1 MKPMKN
7 LAQYYVDLLVKL
19 GIVRFSILLALALV
33 ALAVVVQVGITLA
46 LKGRVDDIDIVRSVF
61 FGLLITPWAVYFLSV
76 VVDQLEE
83 SRQRLTKL
91 VSKLK
96 DMRSRDQE
104 LNYQLQQNIEKLNQ
118 EIEERIKAEEARE
131 EAMQDLENEVFQR
144 ERTQLELAERTALLR
159 SFIDASPDLIYY
171 RNADGVFSGCNRA
184 MEELTGK
191 KEHQLVGLS
200 PWDVYSKEIAEH
212 IVDTDQKVFADN
224 QAITYEQWLEYPDG
238 RKHYFELR
246 KVPFYSKDGR
256 HLGLVGFGRDIT
268 ERKRHEESLEKASR
282 DKTTFISTI
291 SHELRTP
298 LNGIVGLSRM
308 LLDSPLTEEQR
319 KHMQTINVSAITLGN
334 IFNDIIDMDKFDR
347 RKLEL
352 LPAPLNFEDF
362 VAEIESISALM
373 AEQKGL
379 RFDLE
384 RLSDLPKAIEVDATR
399 LRQVIWNLV
408 SNAMKFT
415 KEGGVVMTVSADV
428 EDDFATIIM
437 EVEDTGIGI
446 PDEELDK
453 IFAMYYQVKSG
464 KDNLHAVGTG
474 IGLAVSKQLINMMDG
489 DITVTSEEGFGSTFT
504 VSIHVPI
511 VELAEPVIDAKR
523 DNVRLNIFMVEDIE
537 LNVTVAKSL
546 LESLGHSVTVAMTG
560 QEALVNF
567 VPEKYDLALL
577 DIQLP
582 DMTGFDVANYY
593 RKHYNNLPPL
603 VALTANVMKDR
614 REYLDNGMDDAI
626 SKPLAVNAIQS
637 VIDKFFAHQLE
648 QPKEVVSGPE
658 TVEEPVPSPVIE
670 THLLDM
676 DMLESYVDIVGA
688 KPVYDS
694 IKMFE
699 DMMPDYIDVL
709 DSNMT
714 AKDQDGIVSE
724 AHKIKGAAG
733 SIGLKRIQSVAQKA
747 QSPDMLHGGKTFQ
760 TGLKRSK
767 MNTKTIFKSSKVGW
781 NKGNNMK
788 RIAPLALV
796 MALMAGCSSVPNVNW
811 QQNSQITINEVNV
824 ELKSN
829 LWVNLMPNIGDVEE
843 QSIQG
848 ALYLEGDQLLP
859 ANLTA
864 EALIIKQG
872 QKEWLVDS
880 ASLDTRT
887 HSESRWEVA
896 FSSHIDVNTEKSV
909 DIAVLLDDAGK
920 QRWLV
925 EKYVKINKVY

>member
-46 LKGRVDDIDIVRSVF
+46 LKGNVDDIDIVRSVF

-104 LNYQLQQNIEKLNQ
+104 LNFQLQQNIEKLNQ

-200 PWDVYSKEIAEH
+200 PWDVYSKEVAEH

-308 LLDSPLTEEQR
+308 LLDSQLTQEQR

-384 RLSDLPKAIEVDATR
+384 RLSALPKAIEVDATR

-415 KEGGVVMTVSADV
+415 KEGGVVMTVSADI
-428 EDDFATIIM
+428 EDDYATIIM

-446 PDEELDK
+446 PEEELDK

-489 DITVTSEEGFGSTFT
+489 DITVASEEGFGSTFT

-511 VELAEPVIDAKR
+511 VELEEPVIDAQR
-523 DNVRLNIFMVEDIE
+523 DKVHLNIFMVEDIE
-537 LNVTVAKSL
+537 LNITVAKSL
-546 LESLGHSVTVAMTG
+546 LESLGHTVTVAMTG
-560 QEALVNF
+560 EEALVNF
-567 VPEKYDLALL
+567 VPDEYDLALL

-582 DMTGFDVANYY
+582 DMTGFDVAKYY
-593 RKHYNNLPPL
+593 REHYDNLPPL

-626 SKPLAVNAIQS
+626 SKPLAVQAMQS
-637 VIDKFFAHQLE
+637 VIDKFFVNRIDNQE
-648 QPKEVVSGPE
+648 EEVVEPE
-658 TVEEPVPSPVIE
+658 LVEDVTPTPSPVIN
-670 THLLDM
+670 THLLDL
-676 DMLESYVDIVGA
+676 DMLESYVDIVGV

-699 DMMPDYIDVL
+699 DMMPDYIQIL
-709 DSNMT
+709 DSNMM

-733 SIGLKRIQSVAQKA
+733 SIGLKHIQSVAQKA
-747 QSPDMLHGGKTFQ
+747 QSPDMPAWWENISDWVEEIK
-760 TGLKRSK
+760 
-767 MNTKTIFKSSKVGW
+767 NEY
-781 NKGNNMK
+781 
-788 RIAPLALV
+788 
-796 MALMAGCSSVPNVNW
+796 
-811 QQNSQITINEVNV
+811 QNDIQV
-824 ELKSN
+824 LKSW
-829 LWVNLMPNIGDVEE
+829 LE
-843 QSIQG
+843 QR
-848 ALYLEGDQLLP
+848 
-859 ANLTA
+859 
-864 EALIIKQG
+864 K
-872 QKEWLVDS
+872 
-880 ASLDTRT
+880 
-887 HSESRWEVA
+887 
-896 FSSHIDVNTEKSV
+896 
-909 DIAVLLDDAGK
+909 
-920 QRWLV
+920 
-925 EKYVKINKVY
+925 

>member
-46 LKGRVDDIDIVRSVF
+46 LKGSVDDIDIVRSVF

-104 LNYQLQQNIEKLNQ
+104 LNFQLQQNIEKLNQ

-200 PWDVYSKEIAEH
+200 PWDVYSKEVAEH

-224 QAITYEQWLEYPDG
+224 QALTYEQWLDYPDG

-308 LLDSPLTEEQR
+308 LLDSQLTEEQR

-352 LPAPLNFEDF
+352 LPVPLNFEDF

-384 RLSDLPKAIEVDATR
+384 RLSSLPKAIEVDATR

-428 EDDFATIIM
+428 EEEYATIII

-446 PDEELDK
+446 PEDEVEK

-489 DITVTSEEGFGSTFT
+489 DITVASEEGFGSTFT
-504 VSIHVPI
+504 VSIHVPV
-511 VELAEPVIDAKR
+511 VELEEPIIDAKR
-523 DNVRLNIFMVEDIE
+523 DNMHLNIFMVEDIE

-560 QEALVNF
+560 EDALVNF
-567 VPEKYDLALL
+567 VPDEYDLALL

-582 DMTGFDVANYY
+582 DMTGFDVAKYY
-593 RKHYNNLPPL
+593 REHYDNLPPL

-626 SKPLAVNAIQS
+626 SKPLAVQALQA
-637 VIDKFFAHQLE
+637 VIDKFFANRVDGQE
-648 QPKEVVSGPE
+648 E
-658 TVEEPVPSPVIE
+658 TVVDQKVIEDEVSAPSPVIE
-670 THLLDM
+670 THLLDL
-676 DMLESYVDIVGA
+676 DMLESYVDIVGV

-699 DMMPDYIDVL
+699 DMMPDYIEVL

-733 SIGLKRIQSVAQKA
+733 SIGLKHIQSVAQKA
-747 QSPDMLHGGKTFQ
+747 QSPDMPAWWENISDWVEEIK
-760 TGLKRSK
+760 
-767 MNTKTIFKSSKVGW
+767 NEY
-781 NKGNNMK
+781 
-788 RIAPLALV
+788 
-796 MALMAGCSSVPNVNW
+796 
-811 QQNSQITINEVNV
+811 QNDIQV
-824 ELKSN
+824 LKSW
-829 LWVNLMPNIGDVEE
+829 LE
-843 QSIQG
+843 QR
-848 ALYLEGDQLLP
+848 
-859 ANLTA
+859 
-864 EALIIKQG
+864 K
-872 QKEWLVDS
+872 
-880 ASLDTRT
+880 
-887 HSESRWEVA
+887 
-896 FSSHIDVNTEKSV
+896 
-909 DIAVLLDDAGK
+909 
-920 QRWLV
+920 
-925 EKYVKINKVY
+925 

>member
-104 LNYQLQQNIEKLNQ
+104 LNVQLQQNIEKLNQ
-118 EIEERIKAEEARE
+118 EIEDRFKAEEARE
-131 EAMQDLENEVFQR
+131 EAMKDLENEVFQR

-200 PWDVYSKEIAEH
+200 PWDVYSKEIAQP
-212 IVDTDQKVFADN
+212 IVDTDQKVFTDN

-268 ERKRHEESLEKASR
+268 ERKHHEESLEKASR

-308 LLDSPLTEEQR
+308 LLDTQLTQEQR
-319 KHMQTINVSAITLGN
+319 KYMQTINVSAITLGN

-352 LPAPLNFEDF
+352 LPEPLNFEDF

-373 AEQKGL
+373 AQQKGL

-428 EDDFATIIM
+428 EEDFATIIM

-446 PDEELDK
+446 PEEELNK

-504 VSIHVPI
+504 VSIHVP
-511 VELAEPVIDAKR
+511 VVTLDEPVIDAQR
-523 DNVRLNIFMVEDIE
+523 DNVHLNIFMVEDIE

-567 VPEKYDLALL
+567 VPEQYDLVLL

-582 DMTGFDVANYY
+582 DMTGFDVAHYY
-593 RKHYNNLPPL
+593 REHYDNLPPL
-603 VALTANVMKDR
+603 VALTANVLKDR
-614 REYLDNGMDDAI
+614 REYLENGMDDAI

-637 VIDKFFAHQLE
+637 VIDKFFVDKVCKTE
-648 QPKEVVSGPE
+648 PVEVTEVI
-658 TVEEPVPSPVIE
+658 EEPVPSPVIE
-670 THLLDM
+670 THLLDL

-688 KPVYDS
+688 APVYDS

-699 DMMPDYIDVL
+699 EMMPDYIEVL

-714 AKDQDGIVSE
+714 AKDKDGIVSE

-747 QSPDMLHGGKTFQ
+747 QSPDMPA
-760 TGLKRSK
+760 
-767 MNTKTIFKSSKVGW
+767 W
-781 NKGNNMK
+781 
-788 RIAPLALV
+788 
-796 MALMAGCSSVPNVNW
+796 W
-811 QQNSQITINEVNV
+811 E
-824 ELKSN
+824 
-829 LWVNLMPNIGDVEE
+829 NISDWVEE
-843 QSIQG
+843 IKNEYQNDIQV
-848 ALYLEGDQLLP
+848 LRSWLDQR
-859 ANLTA
+859 
-864 EALIIKQG
+864 K
-872 QKEWLVDS
+872 
-880 ASLDTRT
+880 
-887 HSESRWEVA
+887 
-896 FSSHIDVNTEKSV
+896 
-909 DIAVLLDDAGK
+909 
-920 QRWLV
+920 
-925 EKYVKINKVY
+925 

>member
-46 LKGRVDDIDIVRSVF
+46 LKGNVDDIDIVRSVF

-104 LNYQLQQNIEKLNQ
+104 LNFQLQQNIEKLNQ

-200 PWDVYSKEIAEH
+200 PWDVYSKEVAEH

-308 LLDSPLTEEQR
+308 LLDSQLTQEQR

-384 RLSDLPKAIEVDATR
+384 RLSALPKAIEVDATR

-428 EDDFATIIM
+428 EDDYATIIM

-446 PDEELDK
+446 PEEELDK

-489 DITVTSEEGFGSTFT
+489 DITVASEEGFGSTFT

-511 VELAEPVIDAKR
+511 VELEEPVIDAQR
-523 DNVRLNIFMVEDIE
+523 DKVHLNIFMVEDIE
-537 LNVTVAKSL
+537 LNITVAKSL
-546 LESLGHSVTVAMTG
+546 LESLGHTVTVAMTG
-560 QEALVNF
+560 EEALVNF
-567 VPEKYDLALL
+567 VPDEYDLALL

-582 DMTGFDVANYY
+582 DMTGFDVAKYY
-593 RKHYNNLPPL
+593 REHYDHLPPL

-626 SKPLAVNAIQS
+626 SKPLAVQAMQS
-637 VIDKFFAHQLE
+637 VIDKFFVNRIDNQE
-648 QPKEVVSGPE
+648 EEVVEPE
-658 TVEEPVPSPVIE
+658 LVEDVTPTPSPVIN
-670 THLLDM
+670 THLLDL
-676 DMLESYVDIVGA
+676 DMLESYVDIVGV

-699 DMMPDYIDVL
+699 DMMPDYIQIL
-709 DSNMT
+709 DSNMM

-733 SIGLKRIQSVAQKA
+733 SIGLKHIQSVAQKA
-747 QSPDMLHGGKTFQ
+747 QSPDMPAWWENISDWVEEIK
-760 TGLKRSK
+760 
-767 MNTKTIFKSSKVGW
+767 NEY
-781 NKGNNMK
+781 
-788 RIAPLALV
+788 
-796 MALMAGCSSVPNVNW
+796 
-811 QQNSQITINEVNV
+811 QNDIQV
-824 ELKSN
+824 LKSW
-829 LWVNLMPNIGDVEE
+829 L
-843 QSIQG
+843 
-848 ALYLEGDQLLP
+848 
-859 ANLTA
+859 
-864 EALIIKQG
+864 G
-872 QKEWLVDS
+872 QRK
-880 ASLDTRT
+880 
-887 HSESRWEVA
+887 
-896 FSSHIDVNTEKSV
+896 
-909 DIAVLLDDAGK
+909 
-920 QRWLV
+920 
-925 EKYVKINKVY
+925 

>member
-104 LNYQLQQNIEKLNQ
+104 LNFQLQQNIEKLNL

-200 PWDVYSKEIAEH
+200 PWDVYSKEIAQP
-212 IVDTDQKVFADN
+212 IVDTDQKVFSDN

-428 EDDFATIIM
+428 EEDFATIIM

-446 PDEELDK
+446 PEAELDK

-511 VELAEPVIDAKR
+511 VELEEPVIDAKR
-523 DNVRLNIFMVEDIE
+523 DNVHLNIFMVEDIE
-537 LNVTVAKSL
+537 LNVTVAQSL

-560 QEALVNF
+560 EEALVNF
-567 VPEKYDLALL
+567 VPDQYDLALL

-582 DMTGFDVANYY
+582 DMTGFDVAKYY
-593 RKHYNNLPPL
+593 REHYDHLPPL

-614 REYLDNGMDDAI
+614 REYLENGMDDAI
-626 SKPLAVNAIQS
+626 SKPLAVHAIQS
-637 VIDKFFAHQLE
+637 VIDKFFVDRVDKPAVNVKPE
-648 QPKEVVSGPE
+648 VKEE
-658 TVEEPVPSPVIE
+658 AAPSPVIE
-670 THLLDM
+670 THLLDL
-676 DMLESYVDIVGA
+676 DMLESYVDIVGV

-699 DMMPDYIDVL
+699 DMMPDYIEVL

-747 QSPDMLHGGKTFQ
+747 QSPDMPAWWENISDWVEEIK
-760 TGLKRSK
+760 
-767 MNTKTIFKSSKVGW
+767 NEY
-781 NKGNNMK
+781 
-788 RIAPLALV
+788 
-796 MALMAGCSSVPNVNW
+796 
-811 QQNSQITINEVNV
+811 QNDIQV
-824 ELKSN
+824 LKSW
-829 LWVNLMPNIGDVEE
+829 L
-843 QSIQG
+843 
-848 ALYLEGDQLLP
+848 DQR
-859 ANLTA
+859 
-864 EALIIKQG
+864 K
-872 QKEWLVDS
+872 
-880 ASLDTRT
+880 
-887 HSESRWEVA
+887 
-896 FSSHIDVNTEKSV
+896 
-909 DIAVLLDDAGK
+909 
-920 QRWLV
+920 
-925 EKYVKINKVY
+925 

>member
-104 LNYQLQQNIEKLNQ
+104 LNFQLQQNIEQLNQ

-131 EAMQDLENEVFQR
+131 EAMKDLENEVFQR

-200 PWDVYSKEIAEH
+200 PWDVYSKEIAQP
-212 IVDTDQKVFADN
+212 IVDTDQKVFTDN

-308 LLDSPLTEEQR
+308 LLDTQLTEEQR
-319 KHMQTINVSAITLGN
+319 KYMQTINVSAITLGN

-352 LPAPLNFEDF
+352 LPEPLNFEDF

-408 SNAMKFT
+408 NNAMKFT

-428 EDDFATIIM
+428 EDSFATIII

-446 PDEELDK
+446 PEEELNK

-489 DITVTSEEGFGSTFT
+489 DISVASEEGYGSTFT
-504 VSIHVPI
+504 VSIHVP
-511 VELAEPVIDAKR
+511 VVPLEEPIIDAQR
-523 DNVRLNIFMVEDIE
+523 DNVHLNIFMVEDIE

-567 VPEKYDLALL
+567 VPEQYDLVLL

-582 DMTGFDVANYY
+582 DMTGFDVAKYY
-593 RKHYNNLPPL
+593 REHYDNLPPL
-603 VALTANVMKDR
+603 VALTANVLKDR
-614 REYLDNGMDDAI
+614 REYLQNGMDDAI
-626 SKPLAVNAIQS
+626 SKPLAVHAIQS
-637 VIDKFFAHQLE
+637 VIDKFFVHRVEKPQPVEVLE
-648 QPKEVVSGPE
+648 VK
-658 TVEEPVPSPVIE
+658 EEPTPSPVIE
-670 THLLDM
+670 THLLDL
-676 DMLESYVDIVGA
+676 DMLESYVDIVGS

-699 DMMPDYIDVL
+699 EMMPDYIEVL
-709 DSNMT
+709 DSNMI
-714 AKDQDGIVSE
+714 AKDKDGIVSE

-747 QSPDMLHGGKTFQ
+747 QSPDMPAWWENISDWIEEIKNEYLNDIQ
-760 TGLKRSK
+760 VLRS
-767 MNTKTIFKSSKVGW
+767 W
-781 NKGNNMK
+781 
-788 RIAPLALV
+788 L
-796 MALMAGCSSVPNVNW
+796 
-811 QQNSQITINEVNV
+811 
-824 ELKSN
+824 
-829 LWVNLMPNIGDVEE
+829 E
-843 QSIQG
+843 QR
-848 ALYLEGDQLLP
+848 
-859 ANLTA
+859 
-864 EALIIKQG
+864 K
-872 QKEWLVDS
+872 
-880 ASLDTRT
+880 
-887 HSESRWEVA
+887 
-896 FSSHIDVNTEKSV
+896 
-909 DIAVLLDDAGK
+909 
-920 QRWLV
+920 
-925 EKYVKINKVY
+925 

>member
-46 LKGRVDDIDIVRSVF
+46 LKGNVDDIDIVRSVF

-104 LNYQLQQNIEKLNQ
+104 LNFQLQQNIEKLNQ

-200 PWDVYSKEIAEH
+200 PWDVYSKEVAEH

-308 LLDSPLTEEQR
+308 LLDSQLTEEQR

-384 RLSDLPKAIEVDATR
+384 RLSSLPKAIEVDATR

-428 EDDFATIIM
+428 EDDYATIIM

-489 DITVTSEEGFGSTFT
+489 DITVASEEGFGSTFT

-511 VELAEPVIDAKR
+511 VELAEPVVDAKR

-537 LNVTVAKSL
+537 LNVTVARSL
-546 LESLGHSVTVAMTG
+546 LESLGHTVTVAMTG

-567 VPEKYDLALL
+567 VPDEYDLALL

-582 DMTGFDVANYY
+582 DMTGFDVAKYY
-593 RKHYNNLPPL
+593 REHYDNLPPL

-626 SKPLAVNAIQS
+626 SKPLAVQAMQA
-637 VIDKFFAHQLE
+637 VIDKFFVNRIESQE
-648 QPKEVVSGPE
+648 EVVIEPE
-658 TVEEPVPSPVIE
+658 VVEDVTPTPSPVIN
-670 THLLDM
+670 THLLDL
-676 DMLESYVDIVGA
+676 DMLESYVDIVGV

-699 DMMPDYIDVL
+699 DMMPDYIEVL

-733 SIGLKRIQSVAQKA
+733 SIGLKHIQSVAQKA
-747 QSPDMLHGGKTFQ
+747 QSPDMPAWWENISDWVEEIK
-760 TGLKRSK
+760 
-767 MNTKTIFKSSKVGW
+767 NEY
-781 NKGNNMK
+781 
-788 RIAPLALV
+788 
-796 MALMAGCSSVPNVNW
+796 
-811 QQNSQITINEVNV
+811 QNDIQV
-824 ELKSN
+824 LKSW
-829 LWVNLMPNIGDVEE
+829 LE
-843 QSIQG
+843 QR
-848 ALYLEGDQLLP
+848 
-859 ANLTA
+859 
-864 EALIIKQG
+864 K
-872 QKEWLVDS
+872 
-880 ASLDTRT
+880 
-887 HSESRWEVA
+887 
-896 FSSHIDVNTEKSV
+896 
-909 DIAVLLDDAGK
+909 
-920 QRWLV
+920 
-925 EKYVKINKVY
+925 

>member
-104 LNYQLQQNIEKLNQ
+104 LNVQLQQNIEKLNQ
-118 EIEERIKAEEARE
+118 EIEDRFKAEEARE
-131 EAMQDLENEVFQR
+131 EAMKDLENEVFQR

-200 PWDVYSKEIAEH
+200 PWDVYSKEIAQP
-212 IVDTDQKVFADN
+212 IVDTDQKVFTDN

-268 ERKRHEESLEKASR
+268 ERKHHEESLEKASR

-308 LLDSPLTEEQR
+308 LLDTQLTPEQR
-319 KHMQTINVSAITLGN
+319 KYMQTINVSAITLGN

-352 LPAPLNFEDF
+352 LPEPLNFEDF

-373 AEQKGL
+373 AQQKGL

-428 EDDFATIIM
+428 EEDFATIIM

-446 PDEELDK
+446 PEEELNK

-504 VSIHVPI
+504 VSIHVP
-511 VELAEPVIDAKR
+511 VVTLDEPVIDAQR
-523 DNVRLNIFMVEDIE
+523 DNVHLNIFMVEDIE

-567 VPEKYDLALL
+567 VPEQYDLVLL

-582 DMTGFDVANYY
+582 DMTGFDVAHYY
-593 RKHYNNLPPL
+593 REHYDNLPPL
-603 VALTANVMKDR
+603 VALTANVLKDR
-614 REYLDNGMDDAI
+614 REYLENGMDDAI

-637 VIDKFFAHQLE
+637 VIDKFFVDKVCKTE
-648 QPKEVVSGPE
+648 PVEVTEVI
-658 TVEEPVPSPVIE
+658 EEPVPSPVIE
-670 THLLDM
+670 THLLDL

-688 KPVYDS
+688 DPVYDS

-699 DMMPDYIDVL
+699 EMMPDYIEVL

-714 AKDQDGIVSE
+714 AKDKDGIVSE

-747 QSPDMLHGGKTFQ
+747 QSPDMPA
-760 TGLKRSK
+760 
-767 MNTKTIFKSSKVGW
+767 W
-781 NKGNNMK
+781 
-788 RIAPLALV
+788 
-796 MALMAGCSSVPNVNW
+796 W
-811 QQNSQITINEVNV
+811 E
-824 ELKSN
+824 
-829 LWVNLMPNIGDVEE
+829 NISDWVEE
-843 QSIQG
+843 IKNEYQNDIQV
-848 ALYLEGDQLLP
+848 LRSWL
-859 ANLTA
+859 
-864 EALIIKQG
+864 G
-872 QKEWLVDS
+872 QRK
-880 ASLDTRT
+880 
-887 HSESRWEVA
+887 
-896 FSSHIDVNTEKSV
+896 
-909 DIAVLLDDAGK
+909 
-920 QRWLV
+920 
-925 EKYVKINKVY
+925 